1 MESALFFIFAI
12 LATVSG
18 ILVVVQSKPVHS
30 VIFLIINFFCLAVL
44 YLLLNAQF
52 IAAVQI
58 IVYAGAIMTLFLF
71 VVMLLNLDLEDR
83 AKKMHLTQKLLGI
96 VLGLFFFFNIG
107 ILIQGNQFH
116 FKKGI
121 HTIEKIHAAGNT
133 ASIAEALFT
142 DYLLPFE
149 AASILLLVAIVGA
162 IVLAKGS
169 QVTNKRKNQ

>member
-1 MESALFFIFAI
+1 MENVLFFIFAI
-12 LATVSG
+12 AAIISG
-18 ILVVVQSKPVHS
+18 ILVISQSKAVHS

-71 VVMLLNLDLEDR
+71 VVMLLNLDAEDQ
-83 AKKMHLTQKLLGI
+83 AKEKHLIQKLLGL
-96 VLGLFFFFNIG
+96 VLGLVLFINVAM
-107 ILIQGNQFH
+107 LIKGNVFH
-116 FKKGI
+116 FNKGI
-121 HTIEKIHAAGNT
+121 YTLEKVTAAGNT
-133 ASIAEALFT
+133 ASIARVLFT

-162 IVLAKGS
+162 IVLAK
-169 QVTNKRKNQ
+169 K